1 MVQQYKQHSFFVN
14 LTPVCF
20 DDVCFWWRLFLMTF
34 VFDDVYSYLPTEYV
48 LHSSSGVASE
58 AGARPQHRHSLV
70 TVLWLNESKRSN
82 VAMHSE
88 KHWDNVLLHS
98 ETLWQEL
105 TDTFLSLVDRLRI
118 IKFWVIFR
126 PSLTSLP
133 KTMIIQNANRKSE
146 KIIENRLN
154 NMVQIVL

>member
-1 MVQQYKQHSFFVN
+1 
-14 LTPVCF
+14 
-20 DDVCFWWRLFLMTF
+20 MTF
-34 VFDDVYSYLPTEYV
+34 VFDDVCFYDVYYLPTEYV

-58 AGARPQHRHSLV
+58 AGAWPQHRHSLV
-70 TVLWLNESKRSN
+70 TGLWLNELKRSN

-88 KHWDNVLLHS
+88 KHRDNVMLHS

-118 IKFWVIFR
+118 IKFWVILR
-126 PSLTSLP
+126 PSLPSLP
-133 KTMIIQNANRKSE
+133 KTMIIQNTDNKRE

-154 NMVQIVL
+154 NMV